1 MCMTKYCSSLCLAI
15 LVLAGFKSLLAQ
27 EPGSSKVDFDRDIR
41 PILSNHCFKCH
52 GPDDQQRQA
61 NLRLDQRQSLF
72 GAGDSG
78 LAAIV
83 AGQPEESELLRR
95 VLSDDNDLR
104 MPPTDSGPALTPAQI
119 ESLSRWIENG
129 AQWSDHWAFEPI
141 RQPAIPNTDLAE
153 GKVHNAIDAFVLQ
166 ELRTHDLQQASPET
180 KERLIR
186 RVSLDLTG
194 LPPTLAEVD
203 AFVADKSHNAFEK
216 AVDRLLAS
224 QHFGERLAVP
234 WLDLARY
241 GDTSGYHNDSLRD
254 MWLWREWIIKAFNR
268 NLPFDQFTLEQLA
281 GDLIPEASIDQQIAS
296 GFHRNVMTSDEGG
309 LIDSE
314 YRNLYVVD
322 RVGTTGVT
330 WLGLTVACAQC
341 HDHKYDPLTQA
352 DFYKLYAFFNNVP
365 ENGKDGVRDRNPKP
379 FLRVP
384 SAEESEQLKKF
395 EADMD
400 ALNSTLAEITKGLPE
415 KQSAWE
421 SQFVTAQA
429 SVSTPPPLALF
440 ALEGQGDGKLIK
452 EGTILAPSAQG
463 KPEFAAGAMGQALKT
478 AGKGWFEY
486 DNVRLK
492 PEAPFSLSLIVSV
505 SKAGGSAIGQMD
517 DASAARGW
525 DIEFRGLR
533 PSFHLI
539 HQWPDNAIHVQ
550 ADQDF
555 KENTFTHLTVTYDG
569 SGKAAGVRF
578 YVDGGLVPSTIK
590 TDKLAGEIGNSIPLS
605 IGRRGPS
612 GTPFSGLIDEVQVFD
627 CQLTATEVASL
638 NSAEALRIAQL
649 PAGERSEQQQ
659 KSLKDFFQRTQ
670 VPELAIA
677 QSALADLT
685 KSKEEFEKGLPNTMV
700 MSEMET
706 PRDTFIK
713 VRGNYDQDGERVTA
727 SVPSFLPQIPAP
739 AAGTL
744 NRLDLARWL
753 SSPEHPLTAR
763 VAVNRWWAMLFGTGI
778 VKTLNDF
785 GTQGER
791 PSHPALLDWLAA
803 DFLSD
808 WDIKRSIKQI
818 VMSAT
823 YQQSA
828 QVSPELLRLDT
839 ENRWLARGP
848 RQRLDAEFLRDNALA
863 IAGVLNPTIGGKS
876 IKPTQPD
883 GTWEINEMSGYKYDK
898 STGADLYRRGLY
910 VYWRRSTVYP
920 SFVTLDAPTRE
931 FCVAQRAKT
940 STPLQSLVLM
950 NDPVFVE
957 AARGL
962 AQRLLA
968 DSQLD
973 ETARLRL
980 GWRLALAREP
990 TDSELRILLR
1000 VLEQQLATYR
1010 ADMESAQKLVAVGDL
1025 PRAEALNVAELA
1037 AWTALSN
1044 VLLNLN
1050 ETLSN

>member
-1 MCMTKYCSSLCLAI
+1 MSEFGRNLCFAI
-15 LVLAGFKSLLAQ
+15 LFLVGV
-27 EPGSSKVDFDRDIR
+27 EPLVAREPASHNLDFDRDIR

-61 NLRLDQRQSLF
+61 NLRLDQRQTMF

-78 LAAIV
+78 LSAIV

-95 VLSDDNDLR
+95 VQSADIDLR
-104 MPPTDSGPALTPAQI
+104 MPPTDSGPVLTPTQI
-119 ESLSRWIENG
+119 ESLSRWVEDG
-129 AQWSDHWAFEPI
+129 AKWSDHWAFEPI
-141 RQPAIPNTDLAE
+141 RQPALPTNGLAE
-153 GKVHNAIDAFVLQ
+153 GKVHNAIDAFVLHQ
-166 ELRTHDLQQASPET
+166 LRTHDLQQASPET

-203 AFVADKSHNAFEK
+203 AFVADESPNAFEK
-216 AVDRLLAS
+216 VVDRLLAS

-254 MWLWREWIIKAFNR
+254 MWLWREWIIRAFNR

-281 GDLIPEASIDQQIAS
+281 GDLIPDSSIDQQIAS

-341 HDHKYDPLTQA
+341 HDHKYDPITQA

-384 SAEESEQLKKF
+384 SAEESEKLKKF
-395 EADMD
+395 EADID

-429 SVSTPPPLALF
+429 SVNAPTPLALF
-440 ALEGQGDGKLIK
+440 AMEGQGDGQRVK
-452 EGTILAPSAQG
+452 EGTTLPPTAQG
-463 KPEFAAGAMGQALKT
+463 KPEFSPGAKGQALKT

-486 DNVRLK
+486 ENVQLK
-492 PEAPFSLSLIVSV
+492 PAAPFSLSLIVSV
-505 SKAGGSAIGQMD
+505 SKSGGSPIGQMD
-517 DASAARGW
+517 DANAARGW
-525 DIEFRGLR
+525 DVEFHGLR

-555 KENTFTHLTVTYDG
+555 KESTLTHLTITYDG
-569 SGKAAGVRF
+569 SGKAAGVHF
-578 YVDGGLVPSTIK
+578 YVDGGLVPATIK
-590 TDKLAGEIGNSIPLS
+590 TDKLTGEISNSLPLN
-605 IGRRGPS
+605 IGRRGPG
-612 GTPFSGLIDEVQVFD
+612 GTPFNGLIDEVQVFD
-627 CQLTATEVASL
+627 CQLSATDVASL

-649 PAGERSEQQQ
+649 PIGKRNEQQQ

-670 VPELAIA
+670 VPELA
-677 QSALADLT
+677 STKSTLADLT
-685 KSKEEFEKGLPNTMV
+685 KSKEEFEQGLPNTMV

-713 VRGNYDQDGERVTA
+713 VRGNYDQEGEKVRA
-727 SVPSFLPQIPAP
+727 SVPSFLPQIPAS
-739 AAGTL
+739 AAGNL

-753 SSPEHPLTAR
+753 TSAEHPLTAR

-785 GTQGER
+785 GSQGER

-803 DFLSD
+803 DLLSD
-808 WDIKRSIKQI
+808 WDVKRSIKQI

-828 QVSPELLRLDT
+828 QILSRTVAIGLGKSLASARPQAAFGCRV
-839 ENRWLARGP
+839 LAR
-848 RQRLDAEFLRDNALA
+848 QC
-863 IAGVLNPTIGGKS
+863 IGYRWRVKS
-876 IKPTQPD
+876 CHWWQ
-883 GTWEINEMSGYKYDK
+883 EH
-898 STGADLYRRGLY
+898 
-910 VYWRRSTVYP
+910 
-920 SFVTLDAPTRE
+920 
-931 FCVAQRAKT
+931 
-940 STPLQSLVLM
+940 
-950 NDPVFVE
+950 
-957 AARGL
+957 
-962 AQRLLA
+962 
-968 DSQLD
+968 
-973 ETARLRL
+973 
-980 GWRLALAREP
+980 
-990 TDSELRILLR
+990 
-1000 VLEQQLATYR
+1000 
-1010 ADMESAQKLVAVGDL
+1010 
-1025 PRAEALNVAELA
+1025 
-1037 AWTALSN
+1037 
-1044 VLLNLN
+1044 
-1050 ETLSN
+1050 